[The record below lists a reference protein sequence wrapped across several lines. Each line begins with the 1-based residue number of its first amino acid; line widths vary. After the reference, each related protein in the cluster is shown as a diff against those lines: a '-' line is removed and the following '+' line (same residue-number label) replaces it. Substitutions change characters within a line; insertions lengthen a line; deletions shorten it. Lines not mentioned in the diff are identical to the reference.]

1 MGAGG
6 RPGERCNLSGD
17 QHRHVLPSSFT
28 CWHLGDKS
36 CHSHRLCSE
45 PVEHEVSLGSP
56 LGTRPDAG
64 LFPQNLPLLL
74 LAFHKHMMSPQPS
87 QEYEFLVPFQQVLY
101 KKTIE
106 AFTRLYP
113 PYLLPRPLIT
123 TVIGSSHNYSL
134 GNRMLEYLAKSD
146 SLPAGLP
153 FYKLSN
159 GKAFTFFLG
168 QPNQSPEK
176 GKEFLEITHSY

>member
-1 MGAGG
+1 
-6 RPGERCNLSGD
+6 
-17 QHRHVLPSSFT
+17 
-28 CWHLGDKS
+28 
-36 CHSHRLCSE
+36 
-45 PVEHEVSLGSP
+45 
-56 LGTRPDAG
+56 
-64 LFPQNLPLLL
+64 
-74 LAFHKHMMSPQPS
+74 MSPQPS

-123 TVIGSSHNYSL
+123 MVISSSQNYSL
-134 GNRMLEYLAKSD
+134 GNRMLEYLAKSH

-159 GKAFTFFLG
+159 GKAFKFFLG

-176 GKEFLEITHSY
+176 GKEFLEITQLLSFRSRPGTRVTGFLSQSSFLLTLVTNIYLSTFQVLSEYKDKVLCQC